1 MIDLR
6 CSDRSPAR
14 RGFTL
19 VELLVVIG
27 IIALLISILL
37 PSLSHAREQAKAV
50 QCASNLRQVGQAVH
64 IYVNQNKGFLSRWS
78 NSTNWQNPTNK
89 REMIDPTDYAKAYW
103 GVAYAVAAKLPKTLF
118 HCPSALLG
126 QNGDGMTFNE
136 GAIYTSYAQNCYGG
150 NNSGFS
156 DTRRTTLFGN
166 PNEITLFIR
175 IDYGHGVK
183 IWQGRKLS
191 RIRHSSQTIF
201 ANDGYE
207 SVTDGNGDTFN
218 DWHQWVKPDRTNE
231 YLRHNKKSNVL
242 FVDSHVE
249 GLTRQQLSDERYYT
263 GRW

>member
-6 CSDRSPAR
+6 CSDCSPAR

-37 PSLSHAREQAKAV
+37 PSLSRAREQAKAV
-50 QCASNLRQVGQAVH
+50 QCSSNLRQIGQAVH
-64 IYVNQNKGFLSRWS
+64 IYVNQNKGFISRWS
-78 NSTNWQNPTNK
+78 NATIWQNPANK
-89 REMIDPTDYAKAYW
+89 KEMIDPIDYDKAYW

-126 QNGDGMTFNE
+126 QKGDGLTFDQ

-150 NNSGFS
+150 HNSGFS
-156 DTRRTTLFGN
+156 DSKRITLFGN
-166 PNEITLFIR
+166 PNEIALFIR
-175 IDYGHGVK
+175 INN
-183 IWQGRKLS
+183 IWEGRKLS

-218 DWHQWVKPDRTNE
+218 DWHQWVTPDRTNE

-249 GLTRQQLSDERYYT
+249 GLTRKQLSDERYYT